1 MNEID
6 EMCAEV
12 FLKEQGKLFDE
23 PVAETK
29 EEAMEFLEDCF
40 AQVFNSEKEL
50 RAYWREE
57 GLDDEEMEDA
67 SDALEVFVLPDGR
80 YLYVEAQSVNTS
92 ILNSDFDGL
101 HYDDRL

>member
-23 PVAETK
+23 PVAETN

-57 GLDDEEMEDA
+57 GIDDEEMEDA

-80 YLYVEAQSVNTS
+80 YLYVEA
-92 ILNSDFDGL
+92 
-101 HYDDRL
+101 